1 MSSRVMETLEAL
13 LPNVERYSIDE
24 AFTDLS
30 GLSRARMLELCQHV
44 RHRVQRHTGL
54 QVSIGVAQTKTLAK
68 VANRLAKRRPELSG
82 VCIGTETE
90 SFGKDAGTNG
100 NRRCLGNRQKD
111 Q

>member
-1 MSSRVMETLEAL
+1 METLEA
-13 LPNVERYSIDE
+13 
-24 AFTDLS
+24 AFTRMWNTTASMRPLRMFPVYHAN
-30 GLSRARMLELCQHV
+30 GLEELCKFV
-44 RHRVQRHTGL
+44 RRRVQRHIGL

-90 SFGKDAGTNG
+90 SFGRGTGTNG
-100 NRRCLGNRQKD
+100 NRRCLGNWQKD